1 MNKLSIINLIT
12 LILIVILMIILIAM
26 GMNYP
31 TTMGMNYPTTM
42 GMNYP
47 TNYNKNTFYG
57 DPPGKQRSI
66 SLQDLGND
74 RGWASF
80 RCYTQQGFDIDCQKL
95 YGHQGLSPD
104 AMSKYQEF
112 GEYYN

>member
-26 GMNYP
+26 GMSYP
-31 TTMGMNYPTTM
+31 NA
-42 GMNYP
+42 
-47 TNYNKNTFYG
+47 YNKNTFYG
-57 DPPGKQRSI
+57 DPPGKQRAV

>member
-26 GMNYP
+26 GMTYP
-31 TTMGMNYPTTM
+31 TT
-42 GMNYP
+42 
-47 TNYNKNTFYG
+47 YNKNTFYG

>member
-26 GMNYP
+26 GMSYPIAYP
-31 TTMGMNYPTTM
+31 TAYS
-42 GMNYP
+42 
-47 TNYNKNTFYG
+47 KNTFYG
-57 DPPGKQRSI
+57 DPPGKQRAI

>member
-31 TTMGMNYPTTM
+31 IAMEMNYPTT
-42 GMNYP
+42 
-47 TNYNKNTFYG
+47 YNKNTFYG

>member
-1 MNKLSIINLIT
+1 
-12 LILIVILMIILIAM
+12 MIILIAM
-26 GMNYP
+26 GMSYP
-31 TTMGMNYPTTM
+31 NAYP
-42 GMNYP
+42 NAY
-47 TNYNKNTFYG
+47 KNTFYG
-57 DPPGKQRSI
+57 DPPGKQRAV

>member
-1 MNKLSIINLIT
+1 MNKVSIVNLIT

-31 TTMGMNYPTTM
+31 IAMGIP
-42 GMNYP
+42 
-47 TNYNKNTFYG
+47 YNKNTFYG

>member
-1 MNKLSIINLIT
+1 MNTISIINLIS
-12 LILIVILMIILIAM
+12 LILVVVLMIILIGM
-26 GMNYP
+26 GMSSYP
-31 TTMGMNYPTTM
+31 TSY
-42 GMNYP
+42 Y
-47 TNYNKNTFYG
+47 YKNPFYG
-57 DPPGKQRSI
+57 DPPGRQRAI

-80 RCYTQQGFDIDCQKL
+80 RCYTQQGFDMDCLKL

-104 AMSKYQEF
+104 AMAKYQEF

>member
-1 MNKLSIINLIT
+1 MNKVSIVNLIT
-12 LILIVILMIILIAM
+12 LILIVILMIILICM
-26 GMNYP
+26 GMTYP
-31 TTMGMNYPTTM
+31 IDMGMT
-42 GMNYP
+42 
-47 TNYNKNTFYG
+47 YNKNTFYG

>member
-26 GMNYP
+26 GMSYP
-31 TTMGMNYPTTM
+31 NAYK
-42 GMNYP
+42 NAY
-47 TNYNKNTFYG
+47 KNTFYG
-57 DPPGKQRSI
+57 DPPGKQRAV